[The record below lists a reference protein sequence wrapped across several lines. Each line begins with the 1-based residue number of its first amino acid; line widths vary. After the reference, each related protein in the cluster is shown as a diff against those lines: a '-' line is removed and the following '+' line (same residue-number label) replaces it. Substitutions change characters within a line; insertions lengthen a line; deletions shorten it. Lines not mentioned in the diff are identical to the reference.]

1 MEEIIREE
9 EMNMEMEHVETPE
22 DKIEGLTA
30 EVNQMKRMIEENI
43 RKIAEGDDVEGRKF
57 LKGHLEAEVAKKTK
71 EIAELKAQIEASQE

>member
-1 MEEIIREE
+1 MENIIDA
-9 EMNMEMEHVETPE
+9 MEMDKEMEFVETPE

-71 EIAELKAQIEASQE
+71 EIEELKAQIEASQE